1 MGTHRKRAEV
11 GVMGTQA
18 KGHLGYQKLEEAWK
32 DPYLEASEE
41 DGPVDTLTSN
51 F

>member
-1 MGTHRKRAEV
+1 MGIHRKTAEV

-18 KGHLGYQKLEEAWK
+18 KGLLEARKLRKTRK
-32 DPYLEASEE
+32 DPSIEASEE
-41 DGPVDTLTSN
+41 DGPVDTLTSD

>member
-1 MGTHRKRAEV
+1 MGIHRKTAEV

-18 KGHLGYQKLEEAWK
+18 KGHMEARKLEEARK
-32 DPYLEASEE
+32 GPSLEALVE
-41 DGPVDTLTSN
+41 DGPVDTLTSD

>member
-1 MGTHRKRAEV
+1 MGTHRKTAEV

-18 KGHLGYQKLEEAWK
+18 KGHLGLPETRGGLDLSLE
-32 DPYLEASEE
+32 DSEE
-41 DGPVDTLTSN
+41 DGPVDTLASD